1 MGPKEIFQNYTAALD
16 RGDLVAMTAL
26 IHDDFRLEGAG
37 LDGIGRS
44 EFLAAMKAQIEAFPD
59 YSEDPSDMSED
70 GDVVHF
76 VAHVRGTQ
84 HGTLALPGMKPIP
97 PTGRQIKLP
106 PEPAWIKVS
115 GGRLLVYHVEAVP
128 GGDLQAIPDT
138 SPAQLAGML
147 HDTEGSHARRPV
159 PDSHGARARR
169 AEVTTD
175 VFADS

>member
-1 MGPKEIFQNYTAALD
+1 
-16 RGDLVAMTAL
+16 
-26 IHDDFRLEGAG
+26 
-37 LDGIGRS
+37 
-44 EFLAAMKAQIEAFPD
+44 MKTPMEAFPD

-97 PTGRQIKLP
+97 PTGRH
-106 PEPAWIKVS
+106 
-115 GGRLLVYHVEAVP
+115 R
-128 GGDLQAIPDT
+128 
-138 SPAQLAGML
+138 
-147 HDTEGSHARRPV
+147 GSHARRPV